1 MALRYPLRNEQHWH
15 NKKAFDKSI
24 IPVTDIN
31 GLVHLARMIYQAN
44 TTLEV
49 LSNLAPAFAQMGDL
63 LFDQT
68 AIDKYLAIE
77 K

>member
-1 MALRYPLRNEQHWH
+1 LA
-15 NKKAFDKSI
+15 K
-24 IPVTDIN
+24 DIY
-31 GLVHLARMIYQAN
+31 RAN
-44 TTLEV
+44 TTGSAIQLG
-49 LSNLAPAFAQMGDL
+49 SGFAQMGDL

>member
-1 MALRYPLRNEQHWH
+1 MNI
-15 NKKAFDKSI
+15 S
-24 IPVTDIN
+24 
-31 GLVHLARMIYQAN
+31 AN

>member
-1 MALRYPLRNEQHWH
+1 MALRYSQKRAALH
-15 NKKAFDKSI
+15 KKMAFDKSI
-24 IPVTDIN
+24 IPVTDIM
-31 GLVHLARMIYQAN
+31 VWFIWQRMNISAN

-49 LSNLAPAFAQMGDL
+49 LSNLVQLCKNGDL